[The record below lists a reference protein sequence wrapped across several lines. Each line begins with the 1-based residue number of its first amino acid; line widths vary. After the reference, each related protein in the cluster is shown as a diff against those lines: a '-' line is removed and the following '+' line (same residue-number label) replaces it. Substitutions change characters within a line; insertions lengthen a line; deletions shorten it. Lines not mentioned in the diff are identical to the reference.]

1 MEGVMR
7 RFLVAG
13 IILLLGFGIVLM
25 GQENPTESSN
35 LYDRMGIITERGLH
49 GAVPLFYYD

>member
-1 MEGVMR
+1 MR

-49 GAVPLFYYD
+49 GAVPSFYYD